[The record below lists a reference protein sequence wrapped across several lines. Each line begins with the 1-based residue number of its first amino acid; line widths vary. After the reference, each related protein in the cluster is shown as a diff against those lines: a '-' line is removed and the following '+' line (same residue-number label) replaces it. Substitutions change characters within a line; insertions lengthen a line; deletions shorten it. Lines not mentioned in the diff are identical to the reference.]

1 MINVGVSLCY
11 IGGGPVRNV
20 AVSLCNIGGGPV
32 SNVAVSLSLC
42 NIGGGSLMFLSNS
55 GGVPVGKLGCPCVT
69 EVEVP

>member
-11 IGGGPVRNV
+11 
-20 AVSLCNIGGGPV
+20 IGGGPV

-42 NIGGGSLMFLSNS
+42 NIGGGSLCYIGMSLSNS
-55 GGVPVGKLGCPCVT
+55 GGGPVGKLGCPCVT